1 MGRVLLACW
10 LVWWAMPNIFT
21 HLGGRTAGGGNPV
34 QMPLFGEEG
43 TQASESLPVPV
54 LSTNVCSLAFF
65 RPNRPFLGEQVC
77 GPWKTLHYHVGKTEI
92 FMY

>member
-65 RPNRPFLGEQVC
+65 RPNRPFLGEL
-77 GPWKTLHYHVGKTEI
+77 GTLPLLEPGQTLRGGRR
-92 FMY
+92 